1 MALYAIIHTT
11 NSRASKTH
19 MMLCYQTQPIH
30 VAHKEEV
37 WELWSNILFSQSDQ
51 RLYNYSK
58 TCVKRP
64 LLKRSKIVYKT
75 NHHLMQV
82 KSVAEMLSTFIKLPF
97 VIKIY
102 VLSIFSGRFTQVLLY
117 RSTFYKPTY
126 YILPCF
132 CK

>member
-1 MALYAIIHTT
+1 MAVNSVRRGFYAIIHLIHTKYR
-11 NSRASKTH
+11 RASKTH

-75 NHHLMQV
+75 NYHLMQV
-82 KSVAEMLSTFIKLPF
+82 KSVAECSLEHSAMLSTFIKLPF

-102 VLSIFSGRFTQVLLY
+102 VLSIF
-117 RSTFYKPTY
+117 
-126 YILPCF
+126 
-132 CK
+132 